1 MKDRVV
7 DLSIQVKLAHDIL
20 VHFLRAETRKV
31 GFRKLVI
38 GVSGGLDSALVAYLA
53 VNALGRDNVLLYF
66 LPYRASDPQSAID
79 AQEVAH
85 FLSVPLHV
93 LDISP
98 AIDTYFAQE
107 PEADK
112 LRRGNKMAR
121 ERMSVL
127 FDQSMAERALVVG
140 ASNKSELLLGYATWY
155 GDMAAS
161 LLPIGDLYKTQI
173 RQMARE
179 LQLPA
184 PLIDKP
190 PSADLWSGQTD
201 EDELGFSYE
210 LADQILFLYAD
221 ERYREEEILH
231 MGYSAEI
238 VGKII
243 KRCQRYQ
250 FKRRMPPICKLSG
263 RTIGWDFRYLRDWGR

>member
-1 MKDRVV
+1 MKERVV
-7 DLSIQVKLAHDIL
+7 DLSIQVKLAYDIL

-53 VNALGRDNVLLYF
+53 VSALGRDNVLLYF
-66 LPYRASDPQSAID
+66 LPYRTSDSQSAID
-79 AQEVAH
+79 AESIAH

-98 AIDTYFAQE
+98 AIDAYFSQA

-112 LRRGNKMAR
+112 LRKGNKMAR

-127 FDQSMAERALVVG
+127 FDQSMAEHALVVG

-161 LLPIGDLYKTQI
+161 LLPIGDLYKTQV

-184 PLIDKP
+184 PLVDKP

-201 EDELGFSYE
+201 ENELGFSYE

-221 ERYREEEILH
+221 ERYREEEIIHL
-231 MGYSAEI
+231 GYSAEI

-250 FKRRMPPICKLSG
+250 YKRRMPPICKLSG

>member
-1 MKDRVV
+1 MKERVV
-7 DLSIQVKLAHDIL
+7 DLSIQVRLAHDIL

-66 LPYRASDPQSAID
+66 LPYRTSHPQSAID
-79 AQEVAH
+79 AEGVAH
-85 FLSVPLHV
+85 FLSVPLHI

-98 AIDTYFAQE
+98 AIDSYFAQE

-184 PLIDKP
+184 QLVDKP

-221 ERYREEEILH
+221 ERYREEEIIHL
-231 MGYSAEI
+231 GYSAEI